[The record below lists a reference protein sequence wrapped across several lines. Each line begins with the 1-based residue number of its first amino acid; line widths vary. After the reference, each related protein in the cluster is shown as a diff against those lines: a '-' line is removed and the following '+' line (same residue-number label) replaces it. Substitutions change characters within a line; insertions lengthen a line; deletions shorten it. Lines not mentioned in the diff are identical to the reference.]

1 MTNTKSKHITVRMTR
16 QELARLDLAV
26 KLSGKSLEKFV
37 LDAAI
42 DEADR
47 VLEQSQNM
55 CGEKN

>member
-16 QELARLDLAV
+16 QELARLDLAA